1 MADSDKNLT
10 PRQEAR
16 RTAILDAV
24 RFQLTE
30 YGYEGVSMRKVA
42 EQAGVSP
49 STLYEIYQSK
59 EHLILYAIA
68 ENIRSLG
75 VEEGE
80 YEPGL
85 ERFLHRLESVSSF
98 FVQDVDTGMAVA
110 KVFLRAEK
118 DSPATEIFLFNAIQA
133 RKTSLLEMLEMK
145 QLKSDTD
152 IEFFSRALISMTWG
166 TALLWTRDFVPSE
179 RLRGELIRGSLS
191 LLLPQATKKSFKRM
205 SEIINSN

>member
-1 MADSDKNLT
+1 
-10 PRQEAR
+10 
-16 RTAILDAV
+16 
-24 RFQLTE
+24 
-30 YGYEGVSMRKVA
+30 MRKVA

-145 QLKSDTD
+145 QLKKSLD
-152 IEFFSRALISMTWG
+152 IDFFSRALISLTWG
-166 TALLWTRDFVPSE
+166 TAIFWA
-179 RLRGELIRGSLS
+179 RGFISTENFQAELIRSSLS
-191 LLLPQATKKSFKRM
+191 ILLPHATRKASQRM
-205 SEIINSN
+205 AEIIDFYRSSSAEREASRAS